1 MASGGRGGGV
11 WYVAGP
17 GVEVPQKDREEL
29 DKHAKILYEWV
40 TGTQSRIRML
50 MSWQAAG
57 GLSYVASVHHRATG
71 CFLECG
77 NSKHKGAAA
86 KSVSMED
93 FQRCIRARH
102 QIGDDGI
109 HQEGGGVAGGGK
121 KGDFE

>member
-1 MASGGRGGGV
+1 M
-11 WYVAGP
+11 AGP

-29 DKHAKILYEWV
+29 DMHAKILYEWV

-109 HQEGGGVAGGGK
+109 HQEGRGVAGGGK